1 MQDEEKKVEIPQS
14 LVLQIT
20 LDENGFKVVGEV
32 VKNEPMALYMIEKA
46 KDVIKAYHVKQN
58 TPVIQKGGMM
68 NFARRIFSK

>member
-1 MQDEEKKVEIPQS
+1 MPDEIKPETPKS

-32 VKNEPMALYMIEKA
+32 IKNEPMALYMLEKA
-46 KDVIKAYHVKQN
+46 KDTIRMYHVKQN

-68 NFARRIFSK
+68 NFARGIFKK